1 MRSLVISRWKSGR
14 LNSGTALRNSQNMAA
29 LAQLGPV
36 DVIVVDP
43 KGNIPE
49 CAPLPGTT
57 QIGEYVPAPAPHIP
71 GRWVL
76 PGPHHMVRRYTD
88 PQLIQRLR
96 SLSPADYDV
105 ALVEEISLSAY
116 VEPLVSA
123 GIRTVF
129 DAHNVEARL
138 WADIGHKDGAPKA
151 GLAALRQNMFNRKL
165 HQAEKNAVNTADIVW
180 ACSALDAQLM
190 DQLYQPKKPV
200 SVVPNAI
207 DVDAYA
213 EARNQRM
220 AHPDTSSPLLVYIGT
235 YSYAPNEVAALR
247 LISEILPALRE
258 SGVNLELA
266 IVGRDPTAAM
276 QQAAAQDPAVTITGG
291 VDSIMPYLAQQSI
304 SVMPITI
311 GGGTRLKVLEAFAA
325 QCPVIST
332 AKGVEGIDVHHE
344 KNVWLAET
352 TEDFVTGI
360 RHLAENP
367 ETCARIGQGGFE
379 TVRQSYSWQTA
390 ARDVAATLTGSG
402 S

>member
-1 MRSLVISRWKSGR
+1 M
-14 LNSGTALRNSQNMAA
+14 
-29 LAQLGPV
+29 
-36 DVIVVDP
+36 
-43 KGNIPE
+43 
-49 CAPLPGTT
+49 
-57 QIGEYVPAPAPHIP
+57 
-71 GRWVL
+71 
-76 PGPHHMVRRYTD
+76 
-88 PQLIQRLR
+88 
-96 SLSPADYDV
+96 
-105 ALVEEISLSAY
+105 
-116 VEPLVSA
+116 
-123 GIRTVF
+123 
-129 DAHNVEARL
+129 
-138 WADIGHKDGAPKA
+138 
-151 GLAALRQNMFNRKL
+151 
-165 HQAEKNAVNTADIVW
+165 
-180 ACSALDAQLM
+180 
-190 DQLYQPKKPV
+190 
-200 SVVPNAI
+200 
-207 DVDAYA
+207 
-213 EARNQRM
+213 
-220 AHPDTSSPLLVYIGT
+220 
-235 YSYAPNEVAALR
+235 
-247 LISEILPALRE
+247 ISEILPALRE

-344 KNVWLAET
+344 ENVWLAET

-367 ETCARIGQGGFE
+367 EICARIGQGGFE